1 MRIHKVPAG
10 ENAVACDVPGKPE
23 ESAEDGPGE
32 LDENEEKQSPQVHRS
47 HGAVLSA
54 SFVRFVRFEMTE

>member
-23 ESAEDGPGE
+23 ESVEDGLGE
-32 LDENEEKQSPQVHRS
+32 LDENEEKQSPPVHRS

-54 SFVRFVRFEMTE
+54 SWVRFARFEMAE

>member
-1 MRIHKVPAG
+1 MRIHKGPAG

-23 ESAEDGPGE
+23 ESAEDGLGE

-47 HGAVLSA
+47 HGAVLSS
-54 SFVRFVRFEMTE
+54 SFVRFVRSEMTE